1 MKGKAGYG
9 ARRREGHRLI
19 LALGIILLLMIGLT
33 MAIQPIITV
42 TRPQPRISVPGIK
55 PAEELVIERDWG
67 PLAPVVK
74 AFSNLG
80 KALSGEVESVGL
92 EAEIGYTST
101 SGESFIFT
109 QKFSGVQA
117 GFIGMSGIYVKPKLG
132 DYRALKLY
140 DHQRGLEGEVWVR
153 PILRVK
159 TYQGIPEEY
168 SFNVKVK
175 VSVDGEVIHEKALE
189 RAGKGVPPEKI
200 EFEKLSVPGKV
211 FHLMALGEKELARKI
226 LAGERPTG
234 GFQIPNQPPKT
245 REREIC
251 FYADYQGM
259 VRFEGDDEPVV
270 KELKDALL
278 GCFSFQFKETGDFEM
293 IVERNITV
301 APLAEVMVASESGM
315 AGMTPVIET
324 RTITVKVPY
333 TTRVT
338 ETKTVYQPGQ
348 TITYTTTYTVTE
360 PGTTYTVTETV
371 VEPGTTYTITQTITS
386 TITQPTTQTITQTIT
401 EYTTQTLTKTETK
414 WKTTVITS
422 VITKEVV
429 VREEYPVYIP
439 VTRTVTVTK
448 YVEKYGGG
456 GYGGGY
462 YGGRY
467 LLMSPVILYYPYSE
481 FIFIN
486 D

>member
-9 ARRREGHRLI
+9 VRRREGHRLI

-234 GFQIPNQPPKT
+234 GFQIPSQPPKT

-259 VRFEGDDEPVV
+259 VKFEGDDEPVV
-270 KELKDALL
+270 RELKDAKL
-278 GCFSFQFKETGDFEM
+278 GCFSFEFKETGDFEM
-293 IVERNITV
+293 IVEKDITV

-315 AGMTPVIET
+315 AGMRPVVET
-324 RTITVKVPY
+324 RTITVTVPY
-333 TTRVT
+333 TTKVT
-338 ETKTVYQPGQ
+338 ETELIILPGQ
-348 TITYTTTYTVTE
+348 TITYTTTYAVTE
-360 PGTTYTVTETV
+360 PGTTYTK
-371 VEPGTTYTITQTITS
+371 TQTVTS
-386 TITQPTTQTITQTIT
+386 IVTQPTTQTITQTT
-401 EYTTQTLTKTETK
+401 TRYKTQTLTKVETR
-414 WKTTVITS
+414 WEVTTTTVKTTI
-422 VITKEVV
+422 KETVKV
-429 VREEYPVYIP
+429 PEPYPVVTT

-456 GYGGGY
+456 GGGGYGGGY
-462 YGGRY
+462 YAGRY
-467 LLMSPVILYYPYSE
+467 LLMSPVIIYYPYSQFV
-481 FIFIN
+481 FIAGERP
-486 D
+486 